1 MTSIA
6 FTGDISFTK
15 YFKDAWKRD
24 DIVDDQVLAFLHN
37 ADHVVA
43 NVECALSDN
52 AVIGT
57 GLKHA
62 SDPAA
67 GRFVKDRLGADIW
80 TIANNH
86 ILDCGQQGLLDTLET
101 ARSYGCQTI
110 GAGVNKADAA
120 KPVILEEAGGIGI
133 FSTVYTMEKYKT
145 PEEEPGCLLWDDMER
160 IGQTIAGIKA
170 KCRWCVMVVHG
181 GRGEFSQIPLPYVR
195 TKMRTF
201 LEMGVDVVVAHH
213 PHVVQNYERF
223 GKKMI
228 FYSLG
233 NFIFDTDY
241 QRIQK
246 YTDCGMLVK
255 LDFTEDKVTFRS
267 MACRVDRE
275 NNRIVPG
282 STPTIFTHIGPLQ
295 HYLLSDLAIE
305 DFIRN
310 DFKSRCHVNPEK
322 FGSFTPEEW
331 NATYIQR
338 WGEEATARIHRGRK
352 AYKLGIWKLAKHELV
367 DYIHKGF

>member
-1 MTSIA
+1 MTSLA

-15 YFKDAWKRD
+15 YFKDAWKRED
-24 DIVDDQVLAFLHN
+24 LVDDQVLAFLHSAN
-37 ADHVVA
+37 HVIA
-43 NVECALSDN
+43 NVECALSDS

-62 SDPAA
+62 SDPEA
-67 GRFVKDRLGADIW
+67 GKFVKECLGADIW

-101 ARSYGCQTI
+101 ARSLGCQTI
-110 GAGVNKADAA
+110 GAGTNKADAA
-120 KPVILEEAGGIGI
+120 KPVILEESGGIGI
-133 FSTVYTMEKYKT
+133 FSTVYTMEKYQT
-145 PEEEPGCLLWDDMER
+145 PEEEPGCLLWDDLQR
-160 IGQTIAGIKA
+160 IQETIDAVKA

-195 TKMRTF
+195 SKMRSF
-201 LEMGVDVVVAHH
+201 LKMGVDVIVAHH
-213 PHVVQNYERF
+213 PHVVQNFERF

-241 QRIQK
+241 QRAQK
-246 YTDCGMLVK
+246 YTDYGMLVK
-255 LDFTEDKVTFRS
+255 LDFTENKVTFQS
-267 MACRVDRE
+267 MACHIERE
-275 NNRIVPG
+275 KNRIVPG
-282 STPTIFTHIGPLQ
+282 ATPAIFTHIGPLQ
-295 HYLLSDLAIE
+295 YYLLADLAVE

-310 DFKSRCHVNPEK
+310 DFTSRNQVNPQK
-322 FGSFTPEEW
+322 YGSYTPEEW
-331 NATYIQR
+331 NKTYIKR
-338 WGEEATARIHRGRK
+338 WGEEATQRIHWGRK
-352 AYKLGIWKLAKHELV
+352 AYKLGLWKLGKRELV